1 MRPKKNIEPLRNNR
15 PSMKIRSIAF
25 ALLILG
31 VAACNAFSR
40 GSGGSDPFARFRVV
54 VQADN
59 QGLPD
64 MNVFA
69 ARLSSNSGSAQSPGG
84 VYRVRLGTAPG
95 NSKTNFTV
103 PGSLLSDCRVS
114 ACVNLTSLRFFAVP
128 IGSLRAS
135 AIQEITVVPGD
146 TAVLTIPPV

>member
-1 MRPKKNIEPLRNNR
+1 
-15 PSMKIRSIAF
+15 MKIRSIAF
-25 ALLILG
+25 SLPILG

-40 GSGGSDPFARFRVV
+40 GSGASDPFARLGVV

-69 ARLSSNSGSAQSPGG
+69 ARLSSNSGSAQSYSG
-84 VYRVRLGTAPG
+84 VYRVRVGTAPG
-95 NSKTNFTV
+95 NKKTNLAV
-103 PGSLLSDCRVS
+103 PASLLSDCSVS
-114 ACVNLTSLRFFAVP
+114 ACVSVTSLRFFAVP

-135 AIQEITVVPGD
+135 ATQDVTVVPGD
-146 TAVLTIPPV
+146 TAVLTIPPP

>member
-1 MRPKKNIEPLRNNR
+1 MRPKKNLEPLRNNR
-15 PSMKIRSIAF
+15 PSLKIRSIAF

-59 QGLPD
+59 QGFLD

-69 ARLSSNSGSAQSPGG
+69 VRLSPNSGSAQSPGG

-95 NSKTNFTV
+95 NSQTNFTV

-114 ACVNLTSLRFFAVP
+114 ACVNLTSLRFLAVP
-128 IGSLRAS
+128 IGSLRAP

>member
-1 MRPKKNIEPLRNNR
+1 MHPKKNIEPLRNNR

-54 VQADN
+54 VQAD
-59 QGLPD
+59 
-64 MNVFA
+64 
-69 ARLSSNSGSAQSPGG
+69 
-84 VYRVRLGTAPG
+84 
-95 NSKTNFTV
+95 
-103 PGSLLSDCRVS
+103 SDCRVT
-114 ACVNLTSLRFFAVP
+114 ACVSITSLRFLAVP

-135 AIQEITVVPGD
+135 AIQEITVAPGD